1 MRRRPGGL
9 GGGARGRG
17 RSTRGTGVR
26 DGALLFLTRALSAVL
41 SLARALPAVIS
52 MARALPAIISLSI
65 LPLLVPGCADPDQ
78 PLILK
83 AALSQNP
90 SEPQVRAVQVFAR
103 QVEAGTEGR
112 IRVQV
117 YPNNQLGN
125 QRDVVEGLQ
134 MGSVEMAN
142 IASVMAS
149 FVPEVNLFEL
159 PFLFDGPTHFDAVVD
174 GEVGLSLG
182 PAFRARGLHLLGYFD
197 AGERHIMTTGGP
209 VESLEDLAGL
219 KIRTMENPLHL
230 AAFRVF
236 GANPLPMAYGE
247 LYTAL
252 EQGVI
257 DGAEAA
263 DPNYFAK
270 RFYEPA
276 PFWARV
282 GWIRLMEYV
291 VMSREFYDRLPP
303 RDRKVVD
310 EAARDMILQERA
322 WYRMAADSALQELRE
337 MGVTITRPDRGPFRE
352 AARRVYEEWAGEVG
366 GMARIREILDFRIPE
381 AYDPGASAS
390 PFLEREPGMELT
402 PELD

>member
-1 MRRRPGGL
+1 V
-9 GGGARGRG
+9 
-17 RSTRGTGVR
+17 TRFHVFTW
-26 DGALLFLTRALSAVL
+26 AVLL
-41 SLARALPAVIS
+41 SLA
-52 MARALPAIISLSI
+52 
-65 LPLLVPGCADPDQ
+65 PLGCAEKDEPV
-78 PLILK
+78 ILK

-90 SEPQVRAVQVFAR
+90 SEPQVRAVERFAELVA
-103 QVEAGTEGR
+103 QGTQGR
-112 IRVQV
+112 ILVQI

-134 MGSVEMAN
+134 MGSVELAN

-159 PFLFDGPTHFDAVVD
+159 PFLFDGPEHFDAVVD
-174 GEVGLSLG
+174 GAVGKSLA
-182 PAFRARGLHLLGYFD
+182 PAFRERGLHLLGYFD

-209 VESLEDLAGL
+209 VEGLEDLAGL
-219 KIRTMENPLHL
+219 KIRTMENRLHL
-230 AAFRVF
+230 AAFQAF

-263 DPNYFAK
+263 DPNYYAK

-291 VMSREFYDRLPP
+291 VMSRDFYDGLLPE
-303 RDRKVVD
+303 DRQVID
-310 EAARDMILQERA
+310 EAARVMIHQERA
-322 WYRMAADSALQELRE
+322 RYREEANLALQRLRE
-337 MGVTITRPDRGPFRE
+337 VGVTITSPDRGPFRE
-352 AARRVYEEWAGEVG
+352 AARRVYEEWAHAVG
-366 GMARIREILDFRIPE
+366 GMARIQEILQ
-381 AYDPGASAS
+381 A
-390 PFLEREPGMELT
+390 T
-402 PELD
+402 PH

>member
-159 PFLFDGPTHFDAVVD
+159 PFLFDGPTHFDAVV
-174 GEVGLSLG
+174 
-182 PAFRARGLHLLGYFD
+182 
-197 AGERHIMTTGGP
+197 
-209 VESLEDLAGL
+209 
-219 KIRTMENPLHL
+219 
-230 AAFRVF
+230 
-236 GANPLPMAYGE
+236 
-247 LYTAL
+247 
-252 EQGVI
+252 
-257 DGAEAA
+257 
-263 DPNYFAK
+263 
-270 RFYEPA
+270 
-276 PFWARV
+276 
-282 GWIRLMEYV
+282 
-291 VMSREFYDRLPP
+291 
-303 RDRKVVD
+303 
-310 EAARDMILQERA
+310 
-322 WYRMAADSALQELRE
+322 
-337 MGVTITRPDRGPFRE
+337 
-352 AARRVYEEWAGEVG
+352 
-366 GMARIREILDFRIPE
+366 
-381 AYDPGASAS
+381 
-390 PFLEREPGMELT
+390 
-402 PELD
+402 

>member
-1 MRRRPGGL
+1 MERHLGAERHNRSRIRRPRAMTRGRLGALDGVRLSFPRRVL
-9 GGGARGRG
+9 GG
-17 RSTRGTGVR
+17 
-26 DGALLFLTRALSAVL
+26 
-41 SLARALPAVIS
+41 PH
-52 MARALPAIISLSI
+52 P
-65 LPLLVPGCADPDQ
+65 LPLLIPAFLLSLGALGCAGKEEA
-78 PLILK
+78 LILK
-83 AALSQNP
+83 AALSQDS
-90 SEPQVRAVQVFAR
+90 SEPQVRAVERFAEL
-103 QVEAGTEGR
+103 VEEGTGGR

-159 PFLFDGPTHFDAVVD
+159 PFLFDGPEHFDEVVD
-174 GEVGLSLG
+174 GEVGRRLA

-197 AGERHIMTTGGP
+197 AGERHIMTTEKP
-209 VESLEDLAGL
+209 VEKLEDLAGL
-219 KIRTMENPLHL
+219 KIRTMENRLHL
-230 AAFRVF
+230 TTFEAF

-263 DPNYFAK
+263 DPNYLAK

-291 VMSREFYDRLPP
+291 VMSRDFYDGLPSG
-303 RDRKVVD
+303 DRAVID
-310 EAARDMILQERA
+310 RAARAMVLQERA
-322 WYRMAADSALQELRE
+322 WYREAADSALRQLRE
-337 MGVTITRPDRGPFRE
+337 AGVTITRPDRGPFRT
-352 AARRVYEEWAGEVG
+352 AAQVVYQEWAPRVG
-366 GMARIREILDFRIPE
+366 GMDRIQEIL
-381 AYDPGASAS
+381 
-390 PFLEREPGMELT
+390 ELGSGGSGGG
-402 PELD
+402 

>member
-1 MRRRPGGL
+1 MAGPPPVA
-9 GGGARGRG
+9 GAFFRTGRL
-17 RSTRGTGVR
+17 
-26 DGALLFLTRALSAVL
+26 ALFVGCGLFLSGCG
-41 SLARALPAVIS
+41 
-52 MARALPAIISLSI
+52 
-65 LPLLVPGCADPDQ
+65 PGESVT
-78 PLILK
+78 ILK

-90 SEPQVRAVQVFAR
+90 SEPQVRAVELFADL
-103 QVEAGTEGR
+103 VEEGTAGR

-134 MGSVEMAN
+134 MGSIELAN

-159 PFLFDGPTHFDAVVD
+159 PFLFDGPEHFDRVLD
-174 GEVGLSLG
+174 SSIGQSLA
-182 PAFRARGLHLLGYFD
+182 PAFEGRGLKLLGYFD
-197 AGERHIMTTGGP
+197 AGERHVMTTGGP
-209 VESLEDLAGL
+209 VEAFDDLEGL
-219 KIRTMENPLHL
+219 KIRTMENRLHL
-230 AAFRVF
+230 AAFKAF

-282 GWIRLMEYV
+282 GWIRLIEYV
-291 VMSREFYDRLPP
+291 VMSRSFYDRLPAGDQEVI
-303 RDRKVVD
+303 DR
-310 EAARDMILQERA
+310 AARAMILQQRS
-322 WYRMAADSALQELRE
+322 WYRAEADSALGRLQE
-337 MGVTITRPDRGPFRE
+337 MGVRITDPDREPFRA
-352 AARRVYEEWAGEVG
+352 AARTLYGEWASRVG
-366 GMARIREILDFRIPE
+366 GMERIQAILALGGGE
-381 AYDPGASAS
+381 VPG
-390 PFLEREPGMELT
+390 PGEG
-402 PELD
+402 

>member
-1 MRRRPGGL
+1 M
-9 GGGARGRG
+9 RGR
-17 RSTRGTGVR
+17 RLAPLFS
-26 DGALLFLTRALSAVL
+26 LLIA
-41 SLARALPAVIS
+41 
-52 MARALPAIISLSI
+52 
-65 LPLLVPGCADPDQ
+65 GCAGEGEPV
-78 PLILK
+78 ILK

-90 SEPQVRAVQVFAR
+90 SEPQVRAVERFAEM
-103 QVEAGTEGR
+103 VEEGTQGR
-112 IRVQV
+112 IRVEV

-159 PFLFDGPTHFDAVVD
+159 PFLFDGPEHFDSVVD
-174 GEVGLSLG
+174 GSVGRRLA

-197 AGERHIMTTGGP
+197 AGERHIMTTKGP
-209 VESLEDLAGL
+209 IESLEDLAGL
-219 KIRTMENPLHL
+219 KIRTMENRLHL
-230 AAFRVF
+230 AAFQAF

-282 GWIRLMEYV
+282 GWIRLVEYV
-291 VMSREFYDRLPP
+291 VMSRDFYDGLSLG
-303 RDRKVVD
+303 DRAVIE
-310 EAARDMILQERA
+310 EAARAMIVRERA
-322 WYRMAADSALQELRE
+322 SYRAAADSALQRVRKS
-337 MGVTITRPDRGPFRE
+337 GVTITNPDRGPFRK
-352 AARRVYEEWAGEVG
+352 AARAVYQEWAQEVG
-366 GMARIREILDFRIPE
+366 GMDRIREILE
-381 AYDPGASAS
+381 MVGGGSGS
-390 PFLEREPGMELT
+390 E
-402 PELD
+402 